1 MLVIQRSVW
10 LKPGSGRSLEIAG
23 LGKPILPVTWNFRP
37 INKIIAET
45 YLLPL
50 LTSRNVSTADDVA
63 WVVIVVRHLAHT
75 VIRVHSLSLI
85 LHCDLLSLDLRRQ
98 ALCSHLLLLQGS
110 QLCSLLRR
118 IRCFLLCPCFG
129 FGLSLFCLR

>member
-1 MLVIQRSVW
+1 MLVIQRSIW

-50 LTSRNVSTADDVA
+50 LTSGNVSTANDVA
-63 WVVIVVRHLAHT
+63 RVVVVVGHQTHP
-75 VIRVHSLSLI
+75 VIRIH
-85 LHCDLLSLDLRRQ
+85 
-98 ALCSHLLLLQGS
+98 G
-110 QLCSLLRR
+110 
-118 IRCFLLCPCFG
+118 
-129 FGLSLFCLR
+129 